1 MALGKIAEE
10 LDCTTAQLALAW
22 CLKNPNVSTV
32 ITGATSVKQL
42 NENMKAAEV
51 APKITPAVLEKID
64 KAFDVKQEKD
74 ED

>member
-22 CLKNPNVSTV
+22 CLKNQNVSTV

-42 NENMKAAEV
+42 KENMKAAEV
-51 APKITPAVLEKID
+51 APKITPDVMEKID
-64 KAFDVKQEKD
+64 QAFGVVKEEE